1 MNTTCEFCGA
11 NLSRQVGFDPS
22 LDLWACRRCGY
33 ENGSQSSGSAA
44 NDLNF
49 GDFDFDDFLNPRAK
63 TAAPVKTTVPVSAP
77 APKAPVRPAQ
87 MEEPKDDYY
96 EEEEDEDEDEY
107 DSYSRYSSDFD
118 DEDDYYEEDSSA
130 GTIVKNIFLIL
141 VMLYSVFTIVHQ
153 LCPGLFSF

>member
-11 NLSRQVGFDPS
+11 NLSRQEGFDPS

-33 ENGSQSSGSAA
+33 ENGTESTGSSA

-49 GDFDFDDFLNPRAK
+49 DDFDFDDFLNPK
-63 TAAPVKTTVPVSAP
+63 PKKAAPVKTTTVAAA
-77 APKAPVRPAQ
+77 APKAPVRPTRV
-87 MEEPKDDYY
+87 EEPKDDYY
-96 EEEEDEDEDEY
+96 DDEESY
-107 DSYSRYSSDFD
+107 DSYNRYSSDFD
-118 DEDDYYEEDSSA
+118 DEDDYYDEGRSA
-130 GTIVKNIFLIL
+130 GTVVKNIFLIL